1 MSYLEA
7 VRQIMHTD
15 QVNRKYASNLERTHV
30 GLSGNTIILLDS
42 AFYSFRLSKATKR
55 RNDKSGGDFAPSYSS
70 SSYGDGLLKRYD
82 LDNSCQD
89 YKIDTIC
96 IETADYVS
104 LRSTERFKENLI
116 DSSIIESMMACPMA
130 LESSG
135 HSSFV
140 WVNMCTIITLRC

>member
-70 SSYGDGLLKRYD
+70 SSYGDGLLKR
-82 LDNSCQD
+82 
-89 YKIDTIC
+89 
-96 IETADYVS
+96 
-104 LRSTERFKENLI
+104 
-116 DSSIIESMMACPMA
+116 
-130 LESSG
+130 
-135 HSSFV
+135 
-140 WVNMCTIITLRC
+140 

>member
-104 LRSTERFKENLI
+104 LRSTERFKEILI
-116 DSSIIESMMACPMA
+116 DSSIIESMMACPTA
-130 LESSG
+130 LESSKR
-135 HSSFV
+135 SSLV
-140 WVNMCTIITLRC
+140 